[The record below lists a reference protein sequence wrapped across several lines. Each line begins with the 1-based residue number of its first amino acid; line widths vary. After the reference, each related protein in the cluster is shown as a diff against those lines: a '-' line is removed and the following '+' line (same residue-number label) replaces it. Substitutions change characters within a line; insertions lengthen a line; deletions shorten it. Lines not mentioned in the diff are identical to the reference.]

1 MKACI
6 YEEYGP
12 ADVVTV
18 GEVARPQPKA
28 DEVLVQV
35 HAASVTTADWRFRA
49 SSFPGGFWLAGRL
62 LLGLFRPRNPILGM
76 DYSGVVTE
84 VGRDVTGFRVG
95 DAVFGA
101 ATRGAHAE
109 YVAVKASGAI
119 APKPASVTHEEAAAM
134 PFGGNSAL
142 MFLRDFGAV
151 KPGQRVL
158 VIGASGGVGSW
169 AVQIARHLG
178 AEVTGACSTRNV
190 DLVRSLGAHHVVDYT
205 TGSPFGAGNYDLVFD
220 TVGVTTFAGARAAL
234 TERGTYLPLEGSLRT
249 MAQAVFTS
257 FGTGQKVKH
266 AISSNTRGGLE
277 DLTRLVDAGVARPV
291 VDSVLPMERIAD
303 AYRLVEGR
311 HKRGSVILTMG
322 ASPSTKVTLPRDP
335 DAEDRRSVRTVSS
348 FRPTRGEPASRVEA
362 RAQLG

>member
-1 MKACI
+1 MKACMNV
-6 YEEYGP
+6 EYGS

-18 GEVARPQPKA
+18 GQVETPEPKA

-76 DYSGVVTE
+76 DYSGVVVA
-84 VGRDVTGFRVG
+84 VGRDVTDFRVG

-101 ATRGAHAE
+101 TSRGAHAE

-119 APKPASVTHEEAAAM
+119 APKPASLTHEEAAAI
-134 PFGGNSAL
+134 PFGANSAL
-142 MFLRDFGAV
+142 MFMRDFGKV

-190 DLVRSLGAHHVVDYT
+190 ELVRSLGAHHVVDYT
-205 TGSPFGAGNYDLVFD
+205 TGSPFGDGTYDLVFD
-220 TVGVTTFAGARAAL
+220 TVGVTSFAGTKHAL
-234 TERGTYLPLEGSLRT
+234 SAKGTYLPLEGSLFT
-249 MAQAVFTS
+249 MAQSVFTA
-257 FGTGQKVKH
+257 FGSGKKVKH
-266 AISSNTRGGLE
+266 AISKNTRQGLE
-277 DLTRLVDAGVARPV
+277 EISGLIESGVVRPV
-291 VDSVLPMERIAD
+291 VDAVYPMDRIAD
-303 AYRLVEGR
+303 AHRHVEGR
-311 HKRGSVILTMG
+311 HKRGSVIVTMG
-322 ASPSTKVTLPRDP
+322 VAGNNAPPV
-335 DAEDRRSVRTVSS
+335 TVSTPWHFGS
-348 FRPTRGEPASRVEA
+348 SPAPRSSASGSAAVS
-362 RAQLG
+362 LSH

>member
-6 YEEYGP
+6 YEAYGP

-18 GEVARPQPKA
+18 GEVATPQPKA

-49 SSFPGGFWLAGRL
+49 SSFPGGFWLAGRM
-62 LLGLFRPRNPILGM
+62 LLGLFRPRNPILGR
-76 DYSGVVTE
+76 DYSGVVAA

-101 ATRGAHAE
+101 TMRGAHAE
-109 YVAVKASGAI
+109 YVAVKAAGAI
-119 APKPASVTHEEAAAM
+119 APKPASLTHEEAAAM

-142 MFLRDFGAV
+142 MFMRDFGAV

-190 DLVRSLGAHHVVDYT
+190 ELVRSLGAHHVVDYT
-205 TGSPFGAGNYDLVFD
+205 TGSPFGEGTYDLVFD
-220 TVGVTTFAGARAAL
+220 TVGVTTFAGSKHAL
-234 TERGTYLPLEGSLRT
+234 TAQGTYLPLEGTVGT
-249 MAQAVFTS
+249 MAQAVLTS
-257 FGTGQKVKH
+257 FGKGQKVKH
-266 AISSNTRGGLE
+266 AISSNTREGIEELS
-277 DLTRLVDAGVARPV
+277 RLVEAGVVRPV
-291 VDSVLPMERIAD
+291 VDSVLPMARIAD
-303 AYRLVEGR
+303 AHRLVEGR
-311 HKRGSVILTMG
+311 HKRGSVIVTMEATKPAPSDSARDHRGVASAFASVVG
-322 ASPSTKVTLPRDP
+322 A
-335 DAEDRRSVRTVSS
+335 
-348 FRPTRGEPASRVEA
+348 
-362 RAQLG
+362 

>member
-18 GEVARPQPKA
+18 GEVPRPEPKA

-76 DYSGVVTE
+76 DYSGVVVS

-101 ATRGAHAE
+101 TNRGAHAE
-109 YVAVKASGAI
+109 FVAVQASGAI
-119 APKPASVTHEEAAAM
+119 APKPASLSHEEAAAI

-142 MFLRDFGAV
+142 MFMRDFSKV

-190 DLVRSLGAHHVVDYT
+190 ELVRSLGAHHIVDYT
-205 TGSPFGAGNYDLVFD
+205 TGSPFGDATYDIVFD
-220 TVGVTTFAGARAAL
+220 TVGVTTFAGTKHAL
-234 TERGTYLPLEGSLRT
+234 TAKGTYVPLEGSLGT
-249 MAQAVFTS
+249 MAQAVFTA
-257 FGTGQKVKH
+257 FGSGKKVKH
-266 AISSNTRGGLE
+266 AISKNTRQGLE
-277 DLTRLVDAGVARPV
+277 ELSGLIEAGVIRPV
-291 VDSVLPMERIAD
+291 IDTVVPMDRIAD
-303 AYRLVEGR
+303 AYRIVEGR
-311 HKRGSVILTMG
+311 HKRGSVIVTMT
-322 ASPSTKVTLPRDP
+322 ATLPNQT
-335 DAEDRRSVRTVSS
+335 ETVHTHVHQSGA
-348 FRPTRGEPASRVEA
+348 RPVA
-362 RAQLG
+362 